1 MSSGGYRSMP
11 GGKQTN
17 DYHIKGLDYE
27 CLKDAATAHG
37 VSKVTIRNW
46 CLSKNKPDCWSTPK
60 GNVPPAIAKAAIKIE
75 GGDPDSKA
83 YLEGLLAA
91 PDEQVDRK
99 TKILVA
105 NILLPF
111 QHARASV
118 KGVKGDKQD
127 KAKGAASGRFRAS
140 EPPQLKAVK

>member
-1 MSSGGYRSMP
+1 MASGGLRFGS
-11 GGKQTN
+11 GGKPIN
-17 DYHIKGLDYE
+17 DYHINGVVYAGLKG
-27 CLKDAATAHG
+27 AAAAHG

-60 GNVPPAIAKAAIKIE
+60 GDVPADIVKAASNIE
-75 GGDPDSKA
+75 GDPDAKA
-83 YLEGLLAA
+83 YLEGLLMA
-91 PDEQVDRK
+91 PIAEVDRK

-118 KGVKGDKQD
+118 KGKKGDVSD
-127 KAKGAASGRFRAS
+127 KANEAGTGRLAPS